1 MDRTEA
7 GQDEG
12 QAVLGATQLTTRI
25 DLDRDGKQCDY
36 LRLPHSVDRSAY
48 GWLPVPLVSIRNGS
62 GPTVLLMSGVHGDE
76 YEGQV
81 ALTRL
86 IRSLEPAD
94 VSGQVLILPMANF
107 PAAKAGTRVSPV
119 DDLNMNRV
127 FPGDPAGRPTE
138 KLAHYIETR
147 LMPRA
152 DYVFDL
158 HSGGSSLHYLP
169 TAILGWTEDAE
180 DRRGQIDTARIFGTP
195 YACFFPLGHGG
206 GSSKAAADRQDTV
219 SLTFELGGSGTL
231 TPKTTE
237 LTVNG
242 VARLLRHLGVIKDA
256 PEGPAGGETQVL
268 AALTDQAFVF
278 AGEDGVFEPAVDLGA
293 RARPGDLA
301 GLNHQPEKPWAEPE
315 EIRFE
320 AEGLVLCKRTPS
332 RCQRGDCLFH
342 LGSPLEA

>member
-7 GQDEG
+7 GQNEG

-119 DDLNMNRV
+119 DV
-127 FPGDPAGRPTE
+127 
-138 KLAHYIETR
+138 
-147 LMPRA
+147 
-152 DYVFDL
+152 
-158 HSGGSSLHYLP
+158 
-169 TAILGWTEDAE
+169 
-180 DRRGQIDTARIFGTP
+180 
-195 YACFFPLGHGG
+195 
-206 GSSKAAADRQDTV
+206 
-219 SLTFELGGSGTL
+219 
-231 TPKTTE
+231 
-237 LTVNG
+237 G
-242 VARLLRHLGVIKDA
+242 VALQPLANTITGSRTL
-256 PEGPAGGETQVL
+256 QVL
-268 AALTDQAFVF
+268 T
-278 AGEDGVFEPAVDLGA
+278 
-293 RARPGDLA
+293 
-301 GLNHQPEKPWAEPE
+301 
-315 EIRFE
+315 
-320 AEGLVLCKRTPS
+320 
-332 RCQRGDCLFH
+332 
-342 LGSPLEA
+342 